1 MCIIFSENVQKRLL
15 TLHNACDIISIKRG
29 QSHRWAAPN
38 LYFIAMK
45 NMKKEKCNAAAMKP
59 AFLLNA
65 AEWRSDL

>member
-1 MCIIFSENVQKRLL
+1 MCINFSENVQKGLL
-15 TLHNACDIISIKRG
+15 TLHNTCDIISIKRG

-38 LYFIAMK
+38 LYFITMK
-45 NMKKEKCNAAAMKP
+45 NIKRKCTAAATKP